1 MANTAN
7 LTIGGVSAA
16 FGGTDLGHLMGG
28 ATFTYDVDTEE
39 IKADKFAGVV
49 DYALTAE
56 NLEITINMAETK
68 AAAVLRYAFAGGE
81 YDSSGSNKQ
90 IKFGRN
96 TGYLIGAGR
105 GAQLVLHPYAN
116 AANDESEDIVIY
128 NAVPVDSVELNYE
141 VDGQRVA
148 EVTFRATVVEAQG
161 VASTG
166 EGYLGRIGPA
176 IT

>member
-7 LTIGGVSAA
+7 LTIGGVTGT

-28 ATFTYDVDTEE
+28 ATFTYDIDTED

-49 DYALTAE
+49 DRALTSE
-56 NLEITINMAETK
+56 NLEIVLQMAETK
-68 AAAVLRYAFAGGE
+68 AAAVMRYAFAGGE
-81 YDSSGSNKQ
+81 YDTSGANKQ

-96 TGYLIGAGR
+96 TGYLIHAGR
-105 GAQLVLHPYAN
+105 GAQLVLHPIAN
-116 AANDESEDIVIY
+116 AANDESEDVVIY
-128 NAVPVDSVELNYE
+128 NAAPVDSVELNYE

-148 EVTFRATVVEAQG
+148 EVTFRAAVVEAQG
-161 VASTG
+161 TATTG